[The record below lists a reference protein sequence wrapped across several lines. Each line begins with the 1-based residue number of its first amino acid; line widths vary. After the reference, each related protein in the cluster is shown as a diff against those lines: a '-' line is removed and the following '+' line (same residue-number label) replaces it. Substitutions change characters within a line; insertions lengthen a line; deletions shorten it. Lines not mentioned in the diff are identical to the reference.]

1 MITKI
6 MAALMLTVLAVY
18 LTAAIV
24 FGVWIIARL
33 MNS

>member
-18 LTAAIV
+18 LTAAIA
-24 FGVWIIARL
+24 FGVWLIALL
-33 MNS
+33 MDS